1 MKLRPILLALAALQL
16 IGALASA
23 APIATPADSTS
34 ASLAAIFS
42 DPASQGCA
50 DATLP
55 SFEPAP
61 VDKAGIG
68 CGPCSDSIC
77 QGKQNGQ
84 ICGIQGPY
92 VYKCRF
98 AMIVCQPTDC
108 QCWHGPLP

>member
-1 MKLRPILLALAALQL
+1 MKLRPMLLALAALYL
-16 IGALASA
+16 MGAPASA
-23 APIATPADSTS
+23 GQTTADSMN
-34 ASLAAIFS
+34 ASLAAIFTA
-42 DPASQGCA
+42 PASPDCA

-61 VDKAGIG
+61 TEKAGIP

-84 ICGIQGPY
+84 ICAVQGPY

-98 AMIVCQPTDC
+98 AMIVCEPTDC